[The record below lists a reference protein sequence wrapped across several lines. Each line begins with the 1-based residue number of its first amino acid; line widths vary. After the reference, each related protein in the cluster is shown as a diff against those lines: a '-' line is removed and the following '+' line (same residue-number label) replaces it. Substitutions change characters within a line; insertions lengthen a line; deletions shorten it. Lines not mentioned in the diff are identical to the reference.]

1 MLGVWLLLWGSAAL
15 GGRADT
21 AFLRRAHDSS
31 GHCTY
36 SFTVASPVEAACPEA
51 AGGVPELRA
60 ELAALAARLTR
71 LESRERGMGGSG
83 PRGAEPGGARDP
95 QQVSAAARLEA
106 AYGELL
112 RAKSRLEEEKGQLER
127 EKEELG
133 RRLESSA
140 QEITRLRAARCP
152 PGREGPGRDTLRAP
166 AKGKCWGRDRCG
178 SLLPAPPLW
187 PSPCAAPTLCTHC
200 CHPLLGTLVGSAL
213 LRGRSPLPS
222 ASLPTPPHPICPAA
236 AGDAGYRAN
245 LGC

>member
-15 GGRADT
+15 RGRADT

-31 GHCTY
+31 GRCTY

-51 AGGVPELRA
+51 ADGVPELRA
-60 ELAALAARLTR
+60 ELAALAARLSR
-71 LESRERGMGGSG
+71 LESRERGAGGSG

-95 QQVSAAARLEA
+95 QQGPAAARMEA

-112 RAKSRLEEEKGQLER
+112 RAKARLEEEKGRLER

-166 AKGKCWGRDRCG
+166 AKGKCRGRD
-178 SLLPAPPLW
+178 
-187 PSPCAAPTLCTHC
+187 PCALPMLCPRC
-200 CHPLLGTLVGSAL
+200 CPLLRGTLAGSAL
-213 LRGRSPLPS
+213 LGGRSPLPR
-222 ASLPTPPHPICPAA
+222 ASLPTPPHPSPCPAG
-236 AGDAGYRAN
+236 AG
-245 LGC
+245 LG

>member
-21 AFLRRAHDSS
+21 AFLRRAHDGS

-60 ELAALAARLTR
+60 ELAALAARLSR
-71 LESRERGMGGSG
+71 LESRERGAGGSG
-83 PRGAEPGGARDP
+83 PGGARDP
-95 QQVSAAARLEA
+95 QQVAAAARPEA

-112 RAKSRLEEEKGQLER
+112 RAKARLEEEKGRLER

-166 AKGKCWGRDRCG
+166 AKGKCRGREPVRPRRR
-178 SLLPAPPLW
+178 LLLSARVPVRPPCCAPA
-187 PSPCAAPTLCTHC
+187 AAP
-200 CHPLLGTLVGSAL
+200 
-213 LRGRSPLPS
+213 RSWGPCWAQPCWEVAARCPALPS
-222 ASLPTPPHPICPAA
+222 ARRSSHRPPRRR
-236 AGDAGYRAN
+236 GG
-245 LGC
+245 L